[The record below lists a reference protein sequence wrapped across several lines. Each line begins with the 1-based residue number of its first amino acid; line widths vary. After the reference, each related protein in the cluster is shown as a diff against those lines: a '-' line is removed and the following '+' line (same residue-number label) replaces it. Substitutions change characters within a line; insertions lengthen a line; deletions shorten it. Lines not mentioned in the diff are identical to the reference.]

1 MGDRL
6 RAGGFCQN
14 PLMAQ
19 FPRDEIDDQ
28 FARLYFTGCVKEDW
42 LGWADM
48 FTDDCQYVEH
58 FWGTLHGCAQVR
70 AWIDPVML
78 GVPEIYTVLDWY
90 TIDENPA
97 DGGLP
102 RVIWALQNRRDNPD
116 PDGPAYFDFP
126 GVSIAWYAGNGRW
139 AGEEDYWDVKGARS
153 TAEAYAAACRKMNVT
168 EPLQKLTR
176 KYWPERGP
184 DWARFDGPAE
194 PSWLG
199 RDDIYPITK
208 PRELREIIARL

>member
-1 MGDRL
+1 
-6 RAGGFCQN
+6 
-14 PLMAQ
+14 MAQ

-116 PDGPAYFDFP
+116 PDGPAYFDFRGSRLP
-126 GVSIAWYAGNGRW
+126 GTPAMAAGRRG
-139 AGEEDYWDVKGARS
+139 GFWDVKGAR
-153 TAEAYAAACRKMNVT
+153 RRQR
-168 EPLQKLTR
+168 PTR
-176 KYWPERGP
+176 RRV
-184 DWARFDGPAE
+184 AR
-194 PSWLG
+194 
-199 RDDIYPITK
+199 
-208 PRELREIIARL
+208 